1 MPLGTLGFLTILV
14 ILFLILS
21 KKASTLTCLIVVPML
36 TCIIAGHVDK
46 IGTYSVD
53 GMKSV
58 VATGVM
64 FIFAVLFFTTMSD
77 AGAFDP
83 IVKSILKIA
92 KNDPIKICLGTVI
105 LTCVTHLDGSGATT
119 FLITVPALLPLYKKL
134 GMRPWILTTL
144 CALSAGTMNM
154 LPWGGPTIRAISALH
169 SSLDQVF
176 TPMLIPMFCGL
187 LSIFAIAVY
196 FGKKEKKR
204 LASEALAE
212 DAFAE
217 EEREAQALSGSAED
231 LARPKLFFFNIILI
245 IATVAVMVS
254 SILPP
259 APTFMLAL
267 VIAMAVNYPD
277 IKLQSKIINSHAE
290 AALMMASVLFA
301 AGSFIGI
308 MRGSG
313 MLDAMATSLVQIIP
327 QSLGSKIPLIIGL
340 IAMPAS
346 LLFDPDSY
354 YFGVMPVLATAVQK
368 IGLNP
373 ALVARASISGQM
385 TLGFPLSPLTPA
397 TFLLIG
403 LADIDL
409 GAHQKKTF
417 PWAYAVSLVIVFA
430 AIVTGAIT
438 L

>member
-1 MPLGTLGFLTILV
+1 MPLGLLGLLTILV

-21 KKASTLTCLIVVPML
+21 KKASTLTCLIVVPIL
-36 TCIIAGHVDK
+36 ACIVAGHADK

-83 IVKSILKIA
+83 IVKGILKVA
-92 KNDPIKICLGTVI
+92 KNDPVKICVGTVI

-119 FLITVPALLPLYKKL
+119 FLITIPALLPLYKKL
-134 GMRPWILTTL
+134 GMHTWILTTL

-169 SSLDQVF
+169 SSLGQIF
-176 TPMLIPMFCGL
+176 TPMMVPMMCGL
-187 LSIFAIAVY
+187 LSVFAIAVY

-204 LASEALAE
+204 LALEAPAG
-212 DAFAE
+212 DISKE
-217 EEREAQALSGSAED
+217 EAKAVQGLSSGSSD
-231 LARPKLFFFNIILI
+231 LARPKLFAFNILLI
-245 IATVAVMVS
+245 IVTVAVMVS
-254 SILPP
+254 SLLPP
-259 APTFMLAL
+259 APTFMIAL
-267 VIAMAVNYPD
+267 VIAMVVNYPD
-277 IKLQSKIINSHAE
+277 LKLQSKIINSHAE
-290 AALMMASVLFA
+290 AALMMASILFA

-313 MLDAMATSLVQIIP
+313 MLDAMATGLVNLIP

-354 YFGVMPVLATAVQK
+354 YFGVMPVLASAVQK

-373 ALVARASISGQM
+373 ALVARASIAGQM
-385 TLGFPLSPLTPA
+385 TIGFPLSPLTPA

-403 LADIDL
+403 LGDIDL
-409 GAHQKKTF
+409 GEHQKRTF
-417 PWAYAVSLVIVFA
+417 PWAYAVSLVIILA
-430 AIVTGAIT
+430 AVITGAIT

>member
-1 MPLGTLGFLTILV
+1 MPLGLLGFLTILV

-21 KKASTLTCLIVVPML
+21 KKASTLTCLIAVPIL
-36 TCIIAGHVDK
+36 ACIIAGHADK

-83 IVKSILKIA
+83 IVKGILKIA
-92 KNDPIKICLGTVI
+92 KNDPVKICVGTVV

-119 FLITVPALLPLYKKL
+119 FLITIPALLPLYKKL

-144 CALSAGTMNM
+144 CALAAGTMNM
-154 LPWGGPTIRAISALH
+154 LPWGGPTIRAVSALH

-176 TPMLIPMFCGL
+176 TPMLVPMLCGL
-187 LSIFAIAVY
+187 LSVFAISVY
-196 FGKKEKKR
+196 LGKKERKR
-204 LASEALAE
+204 LASGTPAGDVSLE
-212 DAFAE
+212 
-217 EEREAQALSGSAED
+217 EAQAAKALSGNAGD
-231 LARPKLFFFNIILI
+231 LARPKLFVFNIILI
-245 IATVAVMVS
+245 LVTVAVMVS
-254 SILPP
+254 SLLPP
-259 APTFMLAL
+259 APTFMIAL
-267 VIAMAVNYPD
+267 VIAMVVNYPD
-277 IKLQSKIINSHAE
+277 IKLQGKIINSHAE

-308 MRGSG
+308 MGGSG
-313 MLDAMATSLVQIIP
+313 MLDAMATSLVHIIP

-354 YFGVMPVLATAVQK
+354 YFGVMPVLASAVQK

-373 ALVARASISGQM
+373 ALVARASIAGQM
-385 TLGFPLSPLTPA
+385 TIGFPLSPLTPS

-403 LADIDL
+403 LGEIDL
-409 GAHQKKTF
+409 GEHQKKTF
-417 PWAYAVSLVIVFA
+417 PWAYAVSLVILLVA
-430 AIVTGAIT
+430 VITGAIT

>member
-1 MPLGTLGFLTILV
+1 MSLGILGFLTILV

-36 TCIIAGHVDK
+36 TCIIAGHADK

-83 IVKSILKIA
+83 IVKGILKIA
-92 KNDPIKICLGTVI
+92 KNDPVKICLGTVV

-119 FLITVPALLPLYKKL
+119 FLITIPALLPLYKKL
-134 GMRPWILTTL
+134 GMRTWILTTL

-154 LPWGGPTIRAISALH
+154 LPWGGPTIRAVSALH

-187 LSIFAIAVY
+187 LSVFAIAVY

-204 LASEALAE
+204 LASEALTE
-212 DAFAE
+212 DVSAE
-217 EEREAQALSGSAED
+217 EERATQALSGNAED
-231 LARPKLFFFNIILI
+231 LARPKLFCFNIILI
-245 IATVAVMVS
+245 IATVGVMVS

-267 VIAMAVNYPD
+267 VITMAVNYPD

-290 AALMMASVLFA
+290 AALMMASILFA

-340 IAMPAS
+340 IAVPAS

-409 GAHQKKTF
+409 GEHQKKTF
-417 PWAYAVSLVIVFA
+417 PWAYGVSLVIIFVA
-430 AIVTGAIT
+430 VVTGAIT